1 MGTNKVSR
9 RDFMRNAALAAAAF
23 TIVPRH
29 VLGGRGYIAPSEQI
43 TRAVIGTGG
52 MGRVHLSYQGAR
64 LLAICDVDTKHLE
77 LAQEVLAEQGVRGV
91 KNYRDFRE
99 VLDRPDIDVVHLP
112 VPPHWHAPI
121 AVAAAN
127 AGKDIWCEK
136 PLTRTIYEG
145 QRVVEAVQK
154 NDRIF
159 RINTWFRMGG
169 EWYDSGTTAEKL
181 KKIVDSGLLGSP
193 VRLTLS
199 DKTGFIWKLDQWS
212 GRTDLV
218 PEEVPSNLDYD
229 MWLGPAPFKPY
240 HPHRVHMSFRGYW
253 DYDGGGLGDQG
264 QHYTDPAQ
272 YLLGKDD
279 TSPVYIESEG
289 PPQHPDAVGL
299 WYRILYRYA
308 NGDEIL
314 LEGQNARDDAPLL
327 EGPKGKVW
335 PKLRSTIPDLEK
347 KIAAMPVYDP
357 QETDFYSCVRNR
369 RKFALN
375 EQVAHRSCTI
385 LNLGKIAIRLR
396 RPLRYD
402 PVKQLFI
409 DDEEANRF
417 VNEPMRA
424 PWHV

>member
-1 MGTNKVSR
+1 M
-9 RDFMRNAALAAAAF
+9 
-23 TIVPRH
+23 IVPRH
-29 VLGGRGYIAPSEQI
+29 VLGGRGYIPPSEEI

-52 MGRVHLSYQGAR
+52 MGRGHLGYPGAR
-64 LLAICDVDTKHLE
+64 LLAICDVDKKHLE
-77 LAQEVLAEQGVRGV
+77 LGMEVCREHGHKDV
-91 KNYRDFRE
+91 KTYHDFRE
-99 VLDRPDIDVVHLP
+99 ILARPDIDVVHLP
-112 VPPHWHAPI
+112 TPPHWHGTM
-121 AVAAAN
+121 AVAAAE

-136 PLTRTIYEG
+136 PMSRTIGEG
-145 QRVVEAVQK
+145 KMVVEAVQR
-154 NDRIF
+154 NARIF

-169 EWYDSGTTAEKL
+169 EWYDSGATAEKL
-181 KKIVDSGLLGSP
+181 KKVVSSGLLGSP

-199 DKTGFIWKLDQWS
+199 DVTGFIWKLDQWS

-218 PEEVPSNLDYD
+218 PEPVPSELDYD

-272 YLLGKDD
+272 YILGKDD

-314 LEGQNARDDAPLL
+314 LEGQNPRKDAALL
-327 EGPKGKVW
+327 EGPNGKVW
-335 PKLRSTIPDLEK
+335 PKMRSTIPDLERK
-347 KIAAMPVYDP
+347 LAAMPAFDPMETEFYD
-357 QETDFYSCVRNR
+357 CVRTR
-369 RKFALN
+369 KKFALN
-375 EQVAHRSCTI
+375 EETSHRSCTL

-396 RPLRYD
+396 RPLRFD

-409 DDEEANRF
+409 NDEEANRLID
-417 VNEPMRA
+417 EPMRA